1 MSDTSTQ
8 GGYQPPAGTTP
19 EGEGTDDVQEPQ
31 EVNTEEQEA
40 QRQKVLEEGRFA
52 ATEGDDNPIAVS
64 DEDFIGVAPEYK
76 EYVSDTL
83 TPYAAEEGPEKEL
96 EERAKEH
103 EKNLLEQSTTGNN
116 RTGYSTKGLV
126 HPSEK
131 KQPSADLIDKQRA
144 VLDRQAGTTR

>member
-1 MSDTSTQ
+1 MTCRSPRRSTRRSRRRSARRFSKR
-8 GGYQPPAGTTP
+8 AGSLRP
-19 EGEGTDDVQEPQ
+19 
-31 EVNTEEQEA
+31 
-40 QRQKVLEEGRFA
+40 
-52 ATEGDDNPIAVS
+52 NPIAVS